1 MWGVGRL
8 TPHFCRFTPLG
19 VEYSKKKI
27 TFASAKGS
35 NYLRGGPRDHKQK
48 INTITNMIK
57 RLFSII
63 MMLCLA
69 LPAMAQSGRVV
80 AKVVD
85 METKEGIVGAIVEL
99 TSKSNPNIRK
109 HNTTGAGGSVT
120 IAPVANG
127 EYTMTIAFIGYSTLT
142 QDVTVSGTTNLEVV
156 ELTPG
161 VAIEAVVK
169 EVQAMRTSQ
178 NGDTLAYNAAAF
190 KVAADADVEGLLKKM
205 PGITITNGSVEAQG
219 EQVKKIFVDGKEFFG
234 EDVST
239 ALNSLPAQAVDR
251 VEVFNKLSDNAEFS
265 GMDDGEGYKAINI
278 VTHSNMR
285 QGVFGKVY
293 GGYGY
298 QPDID
303 GGAPE
308 PSFNNSTIYQPEVSD
323 VTSHHKFNLGG
334 NVNIFQGSS
343 RISVIGLFNNVN
355 QQNFSFE
362 DILGVTGGGGGGMG
376 GGPGRGVGQYMVRPQ
391 SGVARVGSIGVQ
403 YSDAWGENDKVKLN
417 GSYFFNDTKTRNNSY
432 LQRWYETPSP
442 DDELEQV
449 GESDAHNYNHRLNA
463 RVDWNI
469 NKNMSLMSRTNF
481 SFQGNDSYSQQ
492 YGEQWGESA
501 DKKGLPYEILY
512 NGSSVGSQAFR
523 FSEFLQY
530 RVKLGKP
537 GRTITVD
544 GRYAIRNTPKSM
556 TNSYSNLATIYD
568 PATGSVTPEIRYVS
582 ALAPQGETDIRAN
595 FTYTEPVSKNSQISV
610 QYRFDMEDQD
620 ITKTAYVTGSDYN
633 VAGLIPD
640 ASLSSMT
647 DSRSME
653 HRVGP
658 GYRYAKGKNTV
669 VANVFY
675 QHSILDGM
683 VKGENVKRDFDHVT
697 YFLMGN
703 VAFDQQNSIRV
714 FVSSYTQNPDVRN
727 LQDIYDVSNA
737 QYLSKGNPELKSAY
751 NHRVNFH
758 YIRSN
763 IEKGRTFMWMFS
775 GNITQDY
782 IGQSI
787 SYNPGSIIVGD
798 ESYNPMQYSTYENMN
813 GSSSLRTHLSYGFP
827 ISPIKCNLNI
837 MAGYSWTRTP
847 SMINNVLNIT
857 SNMGYNA
864 SLSLGSNI
872 SENIDFTLQWNG
884 AYNDATQSLGGKNSR
899 NQYFNH
905 TASGTLKWV
914 FWKGFTLT
922 AAVNYNQYI
931 GFTND
936 YNEDYLLCNVY
947 LGKKLFKNQ
956 QAEILVG
963 VNDILNQNTA
973 FARTVGSGYTQNSW
987 NSTIGR
993 YFTVQFN
1000 YNLRHFGK
1008 KGSKKI
1014 EDYEG
1019 MGGRPGGMHFGGG
1032 RPPMMHHR

>member
-1 MWGVGRL
+1 ML
-8 TPHFCRFTPLG
+8 
-19 VEYSKKKI
+19 
-27 TFASAKGS
+27 
-35 NYLRGGPRDHKQK
+35 
-48 INTITNMIK
+48 K
-57 RLFSII
+57 RLFAII
-63 MMLCLA
+63 LMLCVV
-69 LPAMAQSGRVV
+69 LPAFAQSGRMV

-85 METKEGIVGAIVEL
+85 METKQGIVGAIVEL
-99 TSKSNPNIRK
+99 SSKQNEKMRK

-120 IAPVANG
+120 IAPLANG
-127 EYTMTIAFIGYSTLT
+127 EYTMTISFIGYTTLT
-142 QDVTVSGTTNLEVV
+142 KDITIEGNTDLGIVYLAE
-156 ELTPG
+156 G

-169 EVQAMRTSQ
+169 EVQALRTSQ

-205 PGITITNGSVEAQG
+205 PGITISNGQVEAQG

-303 GGAPE
+303 GGSPE
-308 PSFNNSTIYQPEVSD
+308 PTFNNAEVYNSELSG

-362 DILGVTGGGGGGMG
+362 DILGVTGGGGGGGMG

-403 YSDAWGENDKVKLN
+403 YSDSWGENDKVKLN
-417 GSYFFNDTKTRNNSY
+417 GSYFFNDTKTRNKSY
-432 LQRWYETPSP
+432 LQRWYEFPSP
-442 DDELEQV
+442 SDELEQV
-449 GESDAHNYNHRLNA
+449 GESESHNYNHRLNA

-481 SFQGNDSYSQQ
+481 SVQGNDPYSQQ

-501 DKKGLPYEILY
+501 AAKGLPYEMIY
-512 NGSSVGSQAFR
+512 NGTAASSYSQAFR

-530 RVKLGKP
+530 RVKLGKA

-544 GRYAIRNTPKSM
+544 GRFAVRNTPQSI
-556 TNSYSNLATIYD
+556 TNSYSNFATNYD
-568 PATGSVTPEIRYVS
+568 AETGMVTPVVRYVS

-595 FTYTEPVSKNSQISV
+595 FTYTEPVSKNSQVSI
-610 QYRFDMEDQD
+610 QYRFDMENQD
-620 ITKTAYVTGSDYN
+620 ITKTAYITPDANFDITGL
-633 VAGLIPD
+633 VPD
-640 ASLSSMT
+640 ASLSSYT

-658 GYRYAKGKNTV
+658 GYRYAKGKNTL

-675 QHSILDGM
+675 QHSVLDGM
-683 VKGENVKRDFDHVT
+683 VKGENIKRDYDHVT

-737 QYLSKGNPELKSAY
+737 QYLSKGNPMLKSSY

-775 GNITQDY
+775 GNLTQDY

-787 SYNPGSIIVGD
+787 IYNPETITIDGQ
-798 ESYNPMQYSTYENMN
+798 EYNPMQYSTYENMN

-827 ISPIKCNLNI
+827 ISPIKCNLNV

-847 SMINNVLNIT
+847 SMINNELNIT
-857 SNMGYNA
+857 SNMGYDA

-872 SENIDFTLQWNG
+872 SENLDFTLQWNG

-922 AAVNYNQYI
+922 AAVNYNQYV
-931 GFTND
+931 GFTNN

-963 VNDILNQNTA
+963 VNDILNQNQA
-973 FARTVGSGYTQNSW
+973 FARTVGSGYTQNAW

-1008 KGSKKI
+1008 KGSKNV
-1014 EDYEG
+1014 EDYDG
-1019 MGGRPGGMHFGGG
+1019 MSGAPKMHGGRPGGMPPFAGG
-1032 RPPMMHHR
+1032 RPPMMPH

>member
-1 MWGVGRL
+1 MKRL
-8 TPHFCRFTPLG
+8 
-19 VEYSKKKI
+19 I
-27 TFASAKGS
+27 TFVAFLLMAI
-35 NYLRGGPRDHKQK
+35 PV
-48 INTITNMIK
+48 
-57 RLFSII
+57 
-63 MMLCLA
+63 
-69 LPAMAQSGRVV
+69 MAQSG
-80 AKVVD
+80 KVTARIVD
-85 METKEGIVGAIVEL
+85 GDTKEGIIGAIMEV
-99 TSKSNPNIRK
+99 RK
-109 HNTTGAGGSVT
+109 AGSQSAGRHSVSGAEGK
-120 IAPVANG
+120 
-127 EYTMTIAFIGYSTLT
+127 
-142 QDVTVSGTTNLEVV
+142 VTVSGLAAGDYTVTISFIGYATQTHEVKLAPSADLGVV
-156 ELTPG
+156 ELMPEA
-161 VAIEAVVK
+161 VAIDAVVK
-169 EVQAMRTSQ
+169 EVQALRTSQ
-178 NGDTLAYNAAAF
+178 NGDTVAYNAAAF

-251 VEVFNKLSDNAEFS
+251 IEVFNKLSDNAEFS

-285 QGVFGKVY
+285 QGVFGKLY
-293 GGYGY
+293 AGYGY
-298 QPDID
+298 QLDID
-303 GGAPE
+303 GGSPE
-308 PSFNNSTIYQPEVSD
+308 PTFNNSSVYNSQLDD
-323 VTSHHKFNLGG
+323 VTSHHKFNVGG

-343 RISVIGLFNNVN
+343 RVSIIGLFNNVN

-376 GGPGRGVGQYMVRPQ
+376 RGRGVGQYMVRPQ

-403 YSDAWGENDKVKLN
+403 YSDTWGEGDKVKLN
-417 GSYFFNDTKTRNNSY
+417 GSYFYNDTKTRDKNY
-432 LQRWYETPSP
+432 LQRWYEFPSP

-449 GESDAHNYNHRLNA
+449 GESESHNYNHRLNL
-463 RVDWNI
+463 RLDWTI

-481 SFQGNDSYSQQ
+481 SFQGNDPYKQQ

-501 DKKGLPYEILY
+501 EKKGIPYEMLY
-512 NGSSVGSQAFR
+512 NGTDASSYSRGLR

-530 RVKLGKP
+530 RVKLGKD

-544 GRYAIRNTPKSM
+544 GRFGIRNTPKSV
-556 TNSYSNLATIYD
+556 TNSYSNLATLYD
-568 PATGSVTPEIRYVS
+568 EALGTATPDIRYVS
-582 ALAPQGETDIRAN
+582 ALAPQGETDINAN
-595 FTYTEPVSKNSQISV
+595 VTYTEPVAKHAQVSM
-610 QYRFDMEDQD
+610 QYRFDFENQD
-620 ITKTAYVTGSDYN
+620 ISKTAYITGEDYDIT
-633 VAGLIPD
+633 GLTPD
-640 ASLSSMT
+640 ASLSSYT
-647 DSRSME
+647 DSRSIE

-658 GYRYAKGKNTV
+658 GFRWAKNRNTFI
-669 VANVFY
+669 ANIYY
-675 QHSILDGM
+675 QHSTLDGL
-683 VKGENVKRDFDHVT
+683 VKGENIKRDYDHVT
-697 YFLMGN
+697 YFMMGN
-703 VAFDQQNSIRV
+703 IAFNPQNSIRI
-714 FVSSYTQNPDVRN
+714 FVNSYTHNPDVRN

-737 QYLSKGNPELKSAY
+737 QYLSKGNPNLKSSY

-787 SYNPGSIIVGD
+787 VYNPDTITIDGQ
-798 ESYNPMQYSTYENMN
+798 EYNPMQYSTYENMD

-827 ISPIKCNLNI
+827 ISPIKCNLNV
-837 MAGYSWTRTP
+837 MVGYSWTRTP
-847 SMINNVLNIT
+847 SKINNELNIT
-857 SNMGYNA
+857 SNMGYDA
-864 SLSLGSNI
+864 MVSLGSNI
-872 SENIDFTLQWNG
+872 SENIDFTIQWNG
-884 AYNDATQSLGGKNSR
+884 AYNDAKQSLAGRNDK

-936 YNEDYLLCNVY
+936 YNEDYLICNVY

-956 QAEILVG
+956 QGEVLIG
-963 VNDILNQNTA
+963 VNDLLNENAA
-973 FARTVGSGYTQNSW
+973 FARTVGSGYTQNAW
-987 NSTIGR
+987 NSVVGR

-1008 KGSKKI
+1008 KGSTNI
-1014 EDYEG
+1014 DDYEG
-1019 MGGRPGGMHFGGG
+1019 MSQKGMKHFGPGMH
-1032 RPPMMHHR
+1032 R

>member
-1 MWGVGRL
+1 M
-8 TPHFCRFTPLG
+8 
-19 VEYSKKKI
+19 
-27 TFASAKGS
+27 
-35 NYLRGGPRDHKQK
+35 
-48 INTITNMIK
+48 K
-57 RLFSII
+57 RLIAFVAFV
-63 MMLCLA
+63 LLA
-69 LPAMAQSGRVV
+69 IPAMAQSG
-80 AKVVD
+80 KVTARIVD
-85 METKEGIVGAIVEL
+85 ADTKEGIIGAIMEV
-99 TSKSNPNIRK
+99 RK
-109 HNTTGAGGSVT
+109 EGSQAAGRHSVSGAEGKVT
-120 IAPVANG
+120 VSGLAAG
-127 EYTMTIAFIGYSTLT
+127 DYTVTIAFIGYAT
-142 QDVTVSGTTNLEVV
+142 QTHTVKLAPNADLGVV
-156 ELTPG
+156 ELAPEA

-169 EVQAMRTSQ
+169 EVQALRTSQ
-178 NGDTLAYNAAAF
+178 NGDTVAYNAAAF

-205 PGITITNGSVEAQG
+205 PGITISNGQVEAQG

-265 GMDDGEGYKAINI
+265 GMDDGEGFKAINI
-278 VTHSNMR
+278 VTHANMR

-303 GGAPE
+303 GGSPE
-308 PSFNNSTIYQPEVSD
+308 PTFNNPGVYDSELSS

-343 RISVIGLFNNVN
+343 RVSVIGLFNNVN

-362 DILGVTGGGGGGMG
+362 DILGVTGGGGGHGGGMG
-376 GGPGRGVGQYMVRPQ
+376 GGMGMGRGVGQYMVRPQ

-403 YSDAWGENDKVKLN
+403 YSDSWGEGDKVKLN
-417 GSYFFNDTKTRNNSY
+417 GSYFFNDTKTRDKNY
-432 LQRWYETPSP
+432 LQRWYEFPSP

-449 GESDAHNYNHRLNA
+449 GESESHNYNHRLNL
-463 RVDWNI
+463 RLDWNI

-481 SFQGNDSYSQQ
+481 SFQANDPYSQQ

-501 DKKGLPYEILY
+501 EKKDLPYEMIY
-512 NGSSVGSQAFR
+512 NGTDASSFSRGLR

-530 RVKLGKP
+530 RVKLGKD

-544 GRYAIRNTPKSM
+544 GRYSMRNTPKSV

-568 PATGSVTPEIRYVS
+568 ATLGTATPDIRYVS
-582 ALAPQGETDIRAN
+582 ALAPQGETDISAN
-595 FTYTEPVSKNSQISV
+595 ITYTEPVAKHAQVSM
-610 QYRFDMEDQD
+610 QYRFDFENQD
-620 ITKTAYVTGSDYN
+620 INKTAYITGADFN
-633 VAGLIPD
+633 IEGLTPD
-640 ASLSSMT
+640 ASLSSYT
-647 DSRSME
+647 DSRSIE

-658 GYRYAKGKNTV
+658 GFRYAKNRNTFI
-669 VANVFY
+669 ANVYY
-675 QHSILDGM
+675 QHSTLDGL
-683 VKGENVKRDFDHVT
+683 VKGENIKRDYDHVT
-697 YFLMGN
+697 YFMMGN
-703 VAFDQQNSIRV
+703 VAFNPQNSIRI
-714 FVSSYTQNPDVRN
+714 FVNSYTHNPDVRN

-737 QYLSKGNPELKSAY
+737 QYLSKGNPNLKSSY

-787 SYNPGSIIVGD
+787 VYNPETIIIDGQ
-798 ESYNPMQYSTYENMN
+798 EYNPMQYSTYENMN

-827 ISPIKCNLNI
+827 ISPIKCNLNV
-837 MAGYSWTRTP
+837 MVGYSWTRTP
-847 SMINNVLNIT
+847 SKINNELNIT
-857 SNMGYNA
+857 SNMGYDA
-864 SLSLGSNI
+864 MVSLGSNI
-872 SENIDFTLQWNG
+872 SENIDFTIQWNG
-884 AYNDATQSLGGKNSR
+884 AYNDATQSLAGKNK

-936 YNEDYLLCNVY
+936 YNEDYLICNVY

-956 QAEILVG
+956 AEILIG
-963 VNDILNQNTA
+963 VNDLLNENAA
-973 FARTVGSGYTQNSW
+973 FARTVGSGYTQNAW
-987 NSTIGR
+987 NSVVGR
-993 YFTVQFN
+993 YYTIQFN
-1000 YNLRHFGK
+1000 YNLRYFGK
-1008 KGSKKI
+1008 KGSKDAA
-1014 EDYEG
+1014 DYG
-1019 MGGRPGGMHFGGG
+1019 MDVKPGAGMPGGFPGG
-1032 RPPMMHHR
+1032 RPPMMPR

>member
-1 MWGVGRL
+1 MLCVA
-8 TPHFCRFTPLG
+8 F
-19 VEYSKKKI
+19 S
-27 TFASAKGS
+27 ASAQS
-35 NYLRGGPRDHKQK
+35 A
-48 INTITNMIK
+48 
-57 RLFSII
+57 RL
-63 MMLCLA
+63 
-69 LPAMAQSGRVV
+69 VV
-80 AKVVD
+80 KVLD
-85 METKEGIVGAIVEL
+85 METKQGVVGAIVEL
-99 TSKSNPNIRK
+99 TSKQNEKVRK

-120 IAPVANG
+120 LTSLANG
-127 EYTMTIAFIGYSTLT
+127 EYTMTISFIGYTTLT
-142 QDVTVSGTTNLEVV
+142 KDVTIEGNTDLGIV

-161 VAIEAVVK
+161 VAIETVVK

-205 PGITITNGSVEAQG
+205 PGITIANGQVEAQG

-265 GMDDGEGYKAINI
+265 GMDDGEGFKAINI

-293 GGYGY
+293 AGYGY
-298 QPDID
+298 QPNVD
-303 GGAPE
+303 GGSPE
-308 PSFNNSTIYQPEVSD
+308 FDFQGEGIANPILTEG
-323 VTSHHKFNLGG
+323 VTSPHKFNVGG

-343 RISVIGLFNNVN
+343 RISVIGMFNNVN

-362 DILGVTGGGGGGMG
+362 DIIGVTGGGGGGMG
-376 GGPGRGVGQYMVRPQ
+376 GGPGRGVGGYMVRPQ

-403 YSDAWGENDKVKLN
+403 YSDSWGENDKVKLN
-417 GSYFFNDTKTRNNSY
+417 GSYFYNDTKTRNKSF
-432 LQRWYETPSP
+432 LQRWYEIPSP
-442 DDELEQV
+442 DDYLEQE
-449 GESDAHNYNHRLNA
+449 GESLSKNFNHRFNA

-469 NKNMSLMSRTNF
+469 NKNMSLMSRTSF
-481 SFQGNDSYSQQ
+481 SLQGNDAESQQ
-492 YGEQWGESA
+492 YGELMGETA
-501 DKKGLPYEILY
+501 EDKGLPYEILK
-512 NGSSVGSQAFR
+512 NGSLAGSRAFR

-530 RVKLGKP
+530 RVKLGKA

-544 GRYAIRNTPKSM
+544 GRYALRNTPRSL
-556 TNSYSNLATIYD
+556 TNSFSTLSTALDTETHLLI
-568 PATGSVTPEIRYVS
+568 PELRYVS

-595 FTYTEPVSKNSQISV
+595 FTYTEPVSKSSQVSL
-610 QYRFDMEDQD
+610 QYRFDFEDQD
-620 ITKTAYVTGSDYN
+620 ITKTAYITGPGFDIT
-633 VAGLIPD
+633 GLTPD

-658 GYRYAKGKNTV
+658 GYRYAKGKNTL

-675 QHSILDGM
+675 QHSVLDGM
-683 VKGENVKRDFDHVT
+683 VKGENIKRDYDHVT
-697 YFLMGN
+697 YFVMGN
-703 VAFDQQNSIRV
+703 VAFNPQNSIRV
-714 FVSSYTQNPDVRN
+714 FISSYTQNPDVRN

-737 QYLSKGNPELKSAY
+737 QYLSKGNPYLKSSY

-787 SYNPGSIIVGD
+787 VYNPETITIDGT
-798 ESYNPMQYSTYENMN
+798 EYNPLQYSTYQNMN

-827 ISPIKCNLNI
+827 ISPIKCNLNV

-847 SMINNVLNIT
+847 SMINNQMNIT
-857 SNMGYNA
+857 SNMGYDA

-872 SENIDFTLQWNG
+872 SENIDFTVQWNG
-884 AYNDATQSLGGKNSR
+884 AYNDAIQSLGGKNSR

-931 GFTND
+931 GFTNN
-936 YNEDYLLCNVY
+936 YNEDFLLCNVY
-947 LGKKLFKNQ
+947 LGKKLFKDQ

-963 VNDILNQNTA
+963 VNDLLNQNTA

-1000 YNLRHFGK
+1000 YNLRFFGK
-1008 KGSKKI
+1008 KGSKNVD
-1014 EDYEG
+1014 DYDG
-1019 MGGRPGGMHFGGG
+1019 MGGQPGGRPGMPPFAGG
-1032 RPPMMHHR
+1032 RPPMMHPH